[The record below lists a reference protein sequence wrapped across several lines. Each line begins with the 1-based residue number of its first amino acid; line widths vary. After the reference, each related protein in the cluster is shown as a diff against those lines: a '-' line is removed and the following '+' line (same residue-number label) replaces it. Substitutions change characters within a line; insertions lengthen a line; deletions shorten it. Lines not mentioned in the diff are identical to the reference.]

1 MLDPKWLVGAF
12 ALGALAL
19 ILSYDLRIGLTVG
32 MAVIRIKLAAGPG
45 EPTSEREAMFERF
58 SRSSRNREKAQSKQQ
73 APNLGPER
81 GPDAG

>member
-32 MAVIRIKLAAGPG
+32 MAGPG